1 MSRSLCSH
9 FGGKPLDLDL
19 GTTTVQFELDTGPAV
34 TVMAESAL
42 RRLFPTLKLRRCSVD
57 LKTYTGERMKTLG
70 EVTAQFAYQDQEA
83 KSLSLAVVQGSGPAL
98 LGRNRL
104 QHFVLD

>member
-19 GTTTVQFELDTGPAV
+19 GTTTVQFEGAAV

-42 RRLFPTLKLRRCSVD
+42 RRSFPTLKLRRCYVD
-57 LKTYTGERMKTLG
+57 LKTCTGERMKTLG

-83 KSLSLAVVQGSGPAL
+83 KSLSLAVVQGSSPAL